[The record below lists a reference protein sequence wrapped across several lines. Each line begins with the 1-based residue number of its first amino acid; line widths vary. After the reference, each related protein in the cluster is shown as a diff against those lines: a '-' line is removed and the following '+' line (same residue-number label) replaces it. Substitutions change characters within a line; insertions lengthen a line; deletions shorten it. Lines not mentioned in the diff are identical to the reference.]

1 MGDDAYVF
9 RFARAVI
16 DPASTKISEAA
27 PGLAKALGKFDPSTS
42 ERMDALPRELQT
54 QLAALD
60 AACRAK
66 SADDELETM
75 KAIDSAIRDFLA
87 LASKAKQDVTTKDD
101 INGYTGT
108 VPVLYNKFLF
118 RAG

>member
-1 MGDDAYVF
+1 MLEGTL
-9 RFARAVI
+9 
-16 DPASTKISEAA
+16 PAD
-27 PGLAKALGKFDPSTS
+27 KALT
-42 ERMDALPRELQT
+42 RIR
-54 QLAALD
+54 
-60 AACRAK
+60 
-66 SADDELETM
+66 ETM